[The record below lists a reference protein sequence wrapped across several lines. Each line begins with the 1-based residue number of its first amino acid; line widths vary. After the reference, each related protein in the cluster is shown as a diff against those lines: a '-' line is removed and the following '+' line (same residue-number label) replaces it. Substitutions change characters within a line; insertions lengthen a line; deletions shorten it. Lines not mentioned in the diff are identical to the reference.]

1 MNLSDLAVR
10 RGVTFTMVFLVIVGF
25 GLFSLSRLQLD
36 LYPDI
41 TLPSVVVITNYTG
54 ASPED
59 IETLVT
65 RPIEGAVAA
74 VKDVEEIRSTS
85 KQGVSLVEVK
95 FDWGKDMDQAET
107 DVRRKLEMIEALL
120 PQDADDSIVFAFDPS
135 LQPVVMLMV
144 TGPYPLDEL
153 RRIAEN
159 DLEPRIARLPGIASA
174 EVAGGLER
182 EVHVELD
189 PTKIAAFG
197 LDVNNVIGA
206 VYRENSQ
213 IPGGALEQGTL
224 DFTIQTEGKYSNV
237 EQIGE
242 VVVGMKPTDTGPVPI
257 RLKEVA
263 RVVDTFYESQRV
275 LEVDGEP
282 TVWLLVRKQ
291 SGANTVRAA
300 EGVIEAL
307 PNLSRSVA
315 AELNFKVIFNQ
326 ADFINESLGNLSST

>member
-135 LQPVVMLMV
+135 LQPV
-144 TGPYPLDEL
+144 
-153 RRIAEN
+153 
-159 DLEPRIARLPGIASA
+159 
-174 EVAGGLER
+174 
-182 EVHVELD
+182 
-189 PTKIAAFG
+189 
-197 LDVNNVIGA
+197 
-206 VYRENSQ
+206 
-213 IPGGALEQGTL
+213 
-224 DFTIQTEGKYSNV
+224 
-237 EQIGE
+237 
-242 VVVGMKPTDTGPVPI
+242 
-257 RLKEVA
+257 
-263 RVVDTFYESQRV
+263 
-275 LEVDGEP
+275 
-282 TVWLLVRKQ
+282 
-291 SGANTVRAA
+291 
-300 EGVIEAL
+300 
-307 PNLSRSVA
+307 
-315 AELNFKVIFNQ
+315 
-326 ADFINESLGNLSST
+326 